1 MRSFTDPL
9 RGDLRRRIVFT
20 RLTLGNGERCYPSL
34 YVDGQMVRV
43 GGARDTPDALTI
55 EGIKPE
61 AGEQVPSL
69 DELIPPHEIEAVEMY
84 PTPGQVPQRFTRL
97 GARCGVI
104 VVWTC
109 RGDDAR

>member
-1 MRSFTDPL
+1 MSGGEDRGQVGTDDLGPL
-9 RGDLRRRIVFT
+9 GAL
-20 RLTLGNGERCYPSL
+20 
-34 YVDGQMVRV
+34 RV

-61 AGEQVPSL
+61 AGEEVPSL

-97 GARCGVI
+97 GTRCGVI
-104 VVWTC
+104 VLWTR